1 MTVLAVTVVSMVCSP
16 EYVDANR
23 QEVPTEKQYVVDL
36 RFVEVRPN
44 GKEIQLAGPTLAVV
58 ANRVVP
64 FRMGGKLAA
73 PMGIADAELVAPLSQ
88 GTSVKLKIH
97 RSKRGKLILDACLKC
112 EQVVNQ
118 IDPKS
123 SRVHSFD
130 KAVRIIEPVTLGQK
144 TVITMEKDSN
154 DNPLSKFEFR
164 VTEVD
169 TRTRSARSSGEKE
182 LFLRGTLERR

>member
-1 MTVLAVTVVSMVCSP
+1 
-16 EYVDANR
+16 
-23 QEVPTEKQYVVDL
+23 
-36 RFVEVRPN
+36 
-44 GKEIQLAGPTLAVV
+44 
-58 ANRVVP
+58 
-64 FRMGGKLAA
+64 
-73 PMGIADAELVAPLSQ
+73 MGIPDTELVAPLSQ

-144 TVITMEKDSN
+144 TVITMEKDSKN
-154 DNPLSKFEFR
+154 NPLSKFEYR

-169 TRTRSARSSGEKE
+169 PRSRSADTSGEKAIYLTQTE
-182 LFLRGTLERR
+182 NWAEENHERHEKHESCDPGKRPIILGCKPPTIK